1 MLAETA
7 KPAEPLRKSR
17 IFAAMQHC
25 PQARLTIVG
34 SAKYR

>member
-25 PQARLTIVG
+25 PQARPTIVG

>member
-1 MLAETA
+1 MLAETP

-25 PQARLTIVG
+25 PQDRPETPRP
-34 SAKYR
+34 AKYR